1 MARPTSGTQC
11 VALFIVRLRAAHVH
25 VACLFVLKRQEN
37 VLLNERWVC
46 VRTAPSIQAHRRAVM
61 LRFEEHTSSAHSF

>member
-1 MARPTSGTQC
+1 MARPTSGTQR
-11 VALFIVRLRAAHVH
+11 VALFIVRLRAAHGR

-46 VRTAPSIQAHRRAVM
+46 VRTPQAHMRAVM